1 MYLSILLVFLN
12 DRMGIENNY
21 SILYLDIQFNMYN
34 MLVCKQL
41 TNRFQKPYIMYK
53 LYLTI

>member
-34 MLVCKQL
+34 NITC
-41 TNRFQKPYIMYK
+41 
-53 LYLTI
+53 

>member
-12 DRMGIENNY
+12 YRMGIENNY

-41 TNRFQKPYIMYK
+41 TNRFQEPYIMYR
-53 LYLTI
+53 